1 VRISADILNRSL
13 KELFSFAVF
22 GNLGE
27 DLSLERPLF
36 LRSGADLKDG
46 QIYLADE
53 TINTVGFQKAARS
66 VLLCLQKSGNLGE
79 ADKYLGFFESVFV
92 FKDVLIFDVYN
103 AVQNIYSRLD
113 EWDTEL
119 QDILIRRSAVQAML
133 DCSDRVFN
141 NPLILHDRYYK
152 VISFSKKYVDAFP
165 RMSFVPQEQ
174 NAAHIDLSEY
184 DIYSKQRA
192 ALFPTAMTGVRSLYV
207 NIFQQN
213 RLQYR
218 LLVLE
223 YSRKFYPS
231 DSSLL
236 EHLAERI
243 QPMILDVS
251 EDAAEQ
257 MRLSWVIRK
266 MLTAE
271 HTEDAYIKERFDNF
285 NWLEAHTYMC
295 MKVSLDGGGS
305 GNFPEAIIHDGV
317 KEIVPG
323 ACVFEHE
330 GAVAVF
336 LNLSDPGEGAP
347 GTAMDIF
354 DGFSGKKA
362 DRFSVALGT
371 FLIDHG
377 LKAGSSVQFLG
388 SNFKDIKLYYRQAEI
403 ALDTGSRNAPMAH
416 LYYFNA
422 FVERYLLETAVKEL
436 PASMLC
442 APELIK
448 LRDYDLK
455 HKTELLRTATKYLQ
469 NHLSHTQT
477 SIELGIHR
485 STLMYRLDRIKDIGD
500 CNIED
505 SGNQWRL
512 LLSLKLLEVEKTS
525 RKDG

>member
-1 VRISADILNRSL
+1 VRISADILNREL
-13 KELFSFAVF
+13 KDLFSFAVF
-22 GNLGE
+22 GSLRE

-36 LRSGADLKDG
+36 LRSVEDIKDG

-53 TINTVGFQKAARS
+53 TISAADPRKPVRS
-66 VLLCLQKSGNLGE
+66 TLLWLQKDGNLDGV
-79 ADKYLGFFESVFV
+79 DKYLGFFESIFA
-92 FKDVLIFDVYN
+92 FRDVLIFDVYN
-103 AVQNIYSRLD
+103 AVQNIYSRFD
-113 EWDTEL
+113 EWDSEL
-119 QDILIRRSAVQAML
+119 QDILVRGNAVQAMI
-133 DCSDRVFN
+133 DCSDRIFD

-152 VISFSKKYVDAFP
+152 IISLSKKYVDSFP
-165 RMSFVPQEQ
+165 LMSFVPPEH

-192 ALFPTAMTGVRSLYV
+192 TLFPTTTTGVRSLYV

-243 QPMILDVS
+243 QPMIADVS

-257 MRLSWVIRK
+257 LRLSGVIRK

-271 HTEDAYIKERFDNF
+271 HTEEAYLQERLDRF
-285 NWLEAHTYMC
+285 NWLETHTYMC
-295 MKVSLDGGGS
+295 MKVSLNDGRS
-305 GNFPEAIIHDGV
+305 VNFPEAIIHDGI

-330 GAVAVF
+330 GAAAVF
-336 LNLSDPGEGAP
+336 INMTDPGENDPGA
-347 GTAMDIF
+347 AMDIF

-377 LKAGSSVQFLG
+377 LKAGSSAQFAG
-388 SNFKDIKLYYRQAEI
+388 SEFKHIKLYYKQAAI
-403 ALDTGSRNAPMAH
+403 ALELGIRNAPLAH

-422 FVERYLLETAVKEL
+422 FVTRYMLESIVKEL

-448 LRDYDLK
+448 LRDYDQK
-455 HKTELLRTATKYLQ
+455 HKTELLRTASRYLQ

-485 STLMYRLDRIKDIGD
+485 STLMYRLDRIKDIGGL
-500 CNIED
+500 NIED
-505 SGNQWRL
+505 SDDQWRL
-512 LLSLKLLEVEKTS
+512 LLSLKLLETEKT
-525 RKDG
+525 

>member
-1 VRISADILNRSL
+1 VRISADILNREL
-13 KELFSFAVF
+13 KDLFSFAVF
-22 GNLGE
+22 GSLAE

-36 LRSGADLKDG
+36 LRSAADIKDG
-46 QIYLADE
+46 QIYIADE
-53 TINTVGFQKAARS
+53 TISAAEPRKPVRS
-66 VLLCLQKSGNLGE
+66 ALLWLQKDGNLEGV
-79 ADKYLGFFESVFV
+79 DKYLGFFESIFA
-92 FKDVLIFDVYN
+92 FRDVLIFDVYN
-103 AVQNIYSRLD
+103 AVQNIYSRFD

-119 QDILIRRSAVQAML
+119 QDILVRGSAVQAMI
-133 DCSDRVFN
+133 DCSDRIFN

-152 VISFSKKYVDAFP
+152 VISFSKKYADAFP
-165 RMSFVPQEQ
+165 MMSFVPQEQ

-192 ALFPTAMTGVRSLYV
+192 ALFPTTMTGVRSLYV

-243 QPMILDVS
+243 QPMIADVS

-257 MRLSWVIRK
+257 LRLSGVIRK
-266 MLTAE
+266 MLTSAD
-271 HTEDAYIKERFDNF
+271 TEEAYIKERLGKF
-285 NWLEAHTYMC
+285 NWLENHTYMC
-295 MKVSLDGGGS
+295 MKVSLNGGRS
-305 GNFPEAIIHDGV
+305 MNFPEAIIHDGI
-317 KEIVPG
+317 KEIAPG
-323 ACVFEHE
+323 ACIFEHE
-330 GAVAVF
+330 GAAAVF
-336 LNLSDPGEGAP
+336 INMTDPGTSDPGA
-347 GTAMDIF
+347 AMDIF

-377 LKAGSSVQFLG
+377 LKAGSSAQFLG
-388 SNFKDIKLYYRQAEI
+388 SDFKDIKLYYKQAEI
-403 ALDTGSRNAPMAH
+403 ALDLGVRNAPLAH

-422 FVERYLLETAVKEL
+422 FITRYALESIVKEL
-436 PASMLC
+436 PAPMLC

-455 HKTELLRTATKYLQ
+455 HKTELLRTASRYLQ

-485 STLMYRLDRIKDIGD
+485 STLMYRLDRIKDIGGF
-500 CNIED
+500 NIED
-505 SGNQWRL
+505 SENQWHL
-512 LLSLKLLEVEKTS
+512 FLSLKLLELGTP
-525 RKDG
+525 